1 MFQIFTSTCNA
12 LSRCVFQFF
21 WSLILFQVFS
31 VFFFFF
37 ILVKYLPKW
46 SQFLLKVT
54 TKNFYKYSSAGVLK
68 MLCVVKNIG
77 VYFFYQSCKILPVKL
92 ISIKSYHYAKI
103 DLSLLFIYLFTN
115 FYEYISINPS
125 IYKENFFKI

>member
-21 WSLILFQVFS
+21 WCLILFQVFS
-31 VFFFFF
+31 VFFFF

-54 TKNFYKYSSAGVLK
+54 TKNLYKYSSAGVLK

-77 VYFFYQSCKILPVKL
+77 VYFFYQLFCKILPVKL
-92 ISIKSYHYAKI
+92 ISIKKLPLRENWFI
-103 DLSLLFIYLFTN
+103 TFIYLFV
-115 FYEYISINPS
+115 YEFLRVY
-125 IYKENFFKI
+125 IYKSFDLQGKFL

>member
-31 VFFFFF
+31 VFFFF

-92 ISIKSYHYAKI
+92 ISIKKLPLREI

-115 FYEYISINPS
+115 FYEYIPINPS

>member
-1 MFQIFTSTCNA
+1 
-12 LSRCVFQFF
+12 
-21 WSLILFQVFS
+21 
-31 VFFFFF
+31 
-37 ILVKYLPKW
+37 
-46 SQFLLKVT
+46 
-54 TKNFYKYSSAGVLK
+54 

-77 VYFFYQSCKILPVKL
+77 VYFFYQFCKILLVKL

-115 FYEYISINPS
+115 FYEYIPINPS

>member
-31 VFFFFF
+31 VFFFF

-54 TKNFYKYSSAGVLK
+54 TKNLYKYSSAGVLK

-77 VYFFYQSCKILPVKL
+77 VYFFYQLFCKILPVKL
-92 ISIKSYHYAKI
+92 ISIKKLPLRENWFI
-103 DLSLLFIYLFTN
+103 TFIYLFV
-115 FYEYISINPS
+115 YEFLRVY
-125 IYKENFFKI
+125 IYKSFDLQGKFL